1 MGMSLIF
8 DRMIALIDAL
18 SFVVQLNT
26 EHAFHTLWS
35 YTDVGHWLF
44 SQYDGVPTHLIAL
57 ETIAVFFGFLSV
69 WFSKRENILV
79 YPTGII
85 STAIF
90 VYILWV
96 YGLLGDMLIN
106 AYYFMMS
113 IYGWYFWTRKVDAN
127 HFIPITKMD
136 ATENKRAVL
145 LFLASMALVVAVYL
159 GFGKFNSWT
168 SYIDTFT
175 TAIFFVGMWL
185 MAKKKLENWVFW
197 IIGDII
203 SVPLYL
209 YKGLVFS
216 SVQYVLFTV
225 IAFYGYQAWKKN
237 LDKSPQTLL
246 K

>member
-1 MGMSLIF
+1 MSPIF
-8 DRMIALIDAL
+8 DWI
-18 SFVVQLNT
+18 
-26 EHAFHTLWS
+26 
-35 YTDVGHWLF
+35 F
-44 SQYDGVPTHLIAL
+44 SQYDGVAVHLVVL
-57 ETIAVFFGFLSV
+57 EIIAVLFGFLSV

-90 VYILWV
+90 VYILQV

-106 AYYFMMS
+106 AYYFSMS
-113 IYGWYFWTRKVDAN
+113 IYGWWVWTQKVDET
-127 HFIPITKMD
+127 HFIPITTMNDK
-136 ATENKRAVL
+136 EKRWSIVL
-145 LFLASMALVVAVYL
+145 FISTLFFVTGVYY
-159 GFGKFNSWT
+159 GFGKFDSWT
-168 SYIDTFT
+168 AYVDILT

-185 MAKKKLENWVFW
+185 MAKKKLENWTFW

-216 SVQYVLFTV
+216 SFQYLLFTL
-225 IAFYGYQAWKKN
+225 IAIYGYRAWKKN
-237 LDKSPQTLL
+237 LGKSPQTLL